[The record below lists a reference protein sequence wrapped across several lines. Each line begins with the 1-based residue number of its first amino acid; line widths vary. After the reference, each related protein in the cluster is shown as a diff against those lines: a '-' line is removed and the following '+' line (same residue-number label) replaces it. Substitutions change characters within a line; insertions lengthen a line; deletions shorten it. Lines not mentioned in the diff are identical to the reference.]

1 MSKQTVEEIMNTF
14 YPIEIHYI
22 KTKDDGYYWAFIKD
36 FGSSTCSATGDTIE
50 ETLKS
55 LEKVKREVVTFLIEE
70 KGETLPS
77 PSIHPFYEACIKEI

>member
-36 FGSSTCSATGDTIE
+36 FGSSTCSATDDTIE

-70 KGETLPS
+70 KGEILPS
-77 PSIHPFYEACIKEI
+77 PSIHPFYEAYIE